1 MHACAHV
8 LALQIKP
15 AGAGAFITGIDAQ
28 EKRKSVIKVSVGSK
42 EVDTILGGGV
52 ETCSITELYGE
63 FRTGKTQW
71 CHMLCVTSQMPLSHG
86 GGEGTACYIDTEGT
100 FRPER
105 IKEIAAR
112 YGLDGDAVLGN
123 IIWARIFTVDNLMTA
138 LNEVAAQFA
147 ENPFRVLIVDSIM
160 GLFRVDYQ
168 GRGELSERQQ
178 KVGALMARLNKLA
191 DEFNIAVVV
200 TNQVMADP
208 AGAIFAGADNKKA
221 RRGATCLA
229 APAPPD
235 CSAVLTQAPV
245 PWPPSQP
252 IGGHVLAH
260 ASTTRLYLK
269 KGASLQRCRFGL

>member
-1 MHACAHV
+1 
-8 LALQIKP
+8 
-15 AGAGAFITGIDAQ
+15 
-28 EKRKSVIKVSVGSK
+28 VGSK

-71 CHMLCVTSQMPLSHG
+71 CHMLCVTSQMPVSHG
-86 GGEGTACYIDTEGT
+86 GGEGKACYIDTEGT

-123 IIWARIFTVDNLMTA
+123 IIWARIFTVDNLMSA

-160 GLFRVDYQ
+160 GLLRVDYQ

-178 KVGALMARLNKLA
+178 RLGCVMSRLTKIAN
-191 DEFNIAVVV
+191 EFNIAVVV
-200 TNQVMADP
+200 TNHVMADP
-208 AGAIFAGADNKKA
+208 SGLMFAGADNKK
-221 RRGATCLA
+221 
-229 APAPPD
+229 
-235 CSAVLTQAPV
+235 
-245 PWPPSQP
+245 P
-252 IGGHVLAH
+252 IGGHVIAH

-269 KGASLQRCRFGL
+269 KGKGGNRVCSLTCSPYMPEADAPYSIGEGGIDDVKD